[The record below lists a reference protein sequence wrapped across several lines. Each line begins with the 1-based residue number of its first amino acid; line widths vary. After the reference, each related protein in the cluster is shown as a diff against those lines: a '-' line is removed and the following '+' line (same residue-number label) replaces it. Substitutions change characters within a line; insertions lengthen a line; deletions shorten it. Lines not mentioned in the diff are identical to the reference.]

1 MTTSTAGQVVPLRPP
16 ERDGSIETRRGG
28 FLQGLRGNQGGQSGR
43 VTFKAL
49 AWILILFFA
58 GYFGYKF
65 VPPVVSYYMLKTEVE
80 DEARVAHMHP
90 DSEVTRRIV
99 DKANGWGVPLKPRNV
114 RIERWSSQIVIKVH
128 YTIHVSIFG
137 RYVRDLNFAI
147 DVTQPLKET
156 SGIMH

>member
-1 MTTSTAGQVVPLRPP
+1 MTTSTVGPVDPFGPVENCEQAK
-16 ERDGSIETRRGG
+16 TRRGG
-28 FLQGLRGNQGGQSGR
+28 FFQTGRGGQGGFITS
-43 VTFKAL
+43 KAL

-65 VPPVVSYYMLKTEVE
+65 VPPMVSYYMLKTEVE

-99 DKANGWGVPLKPRNV
+99 KKANGWGVPLRPRDV

-128 YTIHVSIFG
+128 YTIKVSIFN
-137 RYVRDLNFAI
+137 RYEKDLNFSI
-147 DVTQPLKET
+147 DVTQPLKEA
-156 SGIMH
+156 SGVMH